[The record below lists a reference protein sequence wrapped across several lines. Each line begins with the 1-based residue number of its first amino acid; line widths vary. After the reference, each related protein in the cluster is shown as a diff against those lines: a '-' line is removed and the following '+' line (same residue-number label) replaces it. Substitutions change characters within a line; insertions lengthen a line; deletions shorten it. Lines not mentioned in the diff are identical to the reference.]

1 MAGGMEFDGDV
12 AEPELLAIGDRLR
25 AARKIVAI
33 AQPHHVERF
42 LGGQHRAMAGAGVVG
57 MTMGD
62 HGPLDRPHRVDMEA
76 AGLAAKAGG
85 DGDQEGLPAHFW
97 YISPPCPIS
106 WRHTRAVPPQ
116 SP

>member
-57 MTMGD
+57 MAMGD
-62 HGPLDRPHRVDMEA
+62 HGPLDRPHRVDMET

-85 DGDQEGLPAHFW
+85 DGHQDVLRAHFG
-97 YISPPCPIS
+97 YISRLGPIFS
-106 WRHTRAVPPQ
+106 RHARA
-116 SP
+116 